1 MPPNERQGQRRPARH
16 VLGIPR
22 GRTLSAV
29 RVTEAEAAE
38 AAEAADYP
46 PGAEESRPRTRGDCA
61 GGERP
66 CPWVSCRHHLYLD
79 VNPRTGS
86 IKLNFPHLEV
96 DEIPVTCSL
105 DRADEG
111 AVKLDIVAEL
121 MNVSRERVR
130 QIEVV
135 ALRKLHSAARGE
147 ELRPVPRGELGRGFQ
162 RTRGELPRVR
172 PTE

>member
-1 MPPNERQGQRRPARH
+1 MNERRGQRRPARH
-16 VLGIPR
+16 TLGVPR
-22 GRTLSAV
+22 SRTLSAV
-29 RVTEAEAAE
+29 RVTEADRAE
-38 AAEAADYP
+38 ASEPPCYP
-46 PGAEESRPRTRGDCA
+46 PGALESRPRTRGDCA
-61 GGERP
+61 DGERP

-79 VNPRTGS
+79 VDPYTGS

-96 DEIPVTCSL
+96 DELPVTCSL

-111 AVKLDIVAEL
+111 AVKLDAVAEIL
-121 MNVSRERVR
+121 NVSRERVR